1 MSDRPAIEV
10 QDLWFAYPGA
20 TRPTLRRVEMQ
31 VNAGELVLLTGVSG
45 CGKSTLALAL
55 AGLIPSQV
63 EGEVRGSVRCQ
74 GHPIGTVPVHEASRF
89 VGLVFQ
95 NPNLQLFHQR
105 VESEIAFGPENL
117 CLPGEE
123 VQRRVSRA
131 LAATGITDLRHSTI
145 SNLSGGQKQRTA
157 IAATLAMGPAALVL
171 DEPLSDLDPVGAQ
184 EVLHAL
190 RRLADDHGV
199 AIVLIE
205 HRVDDV
211 LGWCDR
217 VVLMDDGQIVLDTP
231 ARGAFDDPTPW
242 RRSGVGVPDV
252 VRVGQS
258 FREICAGVLPLTA
271 VEAAAAFAGTPLH
284 SALREALRVGT
295 GTASAVPARPPALTW
310 DGVSI
315 AFGGPPVLE
324 DVTLGIDA
332 GSWTALV
339 GANGCGKT
347 TLAHTAVGLQAPDR
361 GEVRVLDRPVDTKRI
376 GAQAGIVALLLQAAD
391 EMLFCETV
399 GKELAF
405 GAKYRKRDVASPFLD
420 VGAITEAFGFAE
432 MGDRSPWELSQGG
445 RQRLALGA
453 LLVGAPA
460 LLILDEPTTGQDNEH
475 RRAFMA
481 LLDMVRK
488 EAEMT
493 LLMVTHDMRSVAN
506 RAQRLI
512 VLGDAAVQL
521 DGPPDA
527 VFARGEELARWGVLP
542 PPVARLQHELVPDAS
557 RVALEVEEL
566 VALMSPA
573 RQPEQVQA

>member
-1 MSDRPAIEV
+1 MSSAPAIEV
-10 QDLWFAYPGA
+10 EDLWFAYPGA
-20 TRPTLRRVEMQ
+20 TRPTLRRVDLN
-31 VNAGELVLLTGVSG
+31 VCAGELVLLTGVSG
-45 CGKSTLALAL
+45 CGKSTLGLAL

-63 EGEVRGSVRCQ
+63 EGEVRGRVHCQ
-74 GHPIGTVPVHEASRF
+74 GHPIGSVPVHEASRF

-105 VESEIAFGPENL
+105 VESELAFGPENL
-117 CLPGEE
+117 CLPAEE
-123 VQRRVSRA
+123 VQARVARA
-131 LAATGITDLRHSTI
+131 LATTGITDLRHATI

-157 IAATLAMGPAALVL
+157 IAATLAMGPGVLVL

-184 EVLHAL
+184 EVLGSL
-190 RRLADDHGV
+190 RRLASEHGV
-199 AIVLIE
+199 AIILIE

-217 VVLMDDGQIVLDTP
+217 VLLMDDGQIVLDKP

-242 RRSGVGVPDV
+242 QRSGVGVPDI
-252 VRVGQS
+252 VRVGHS
-258 FREICAGVLPLTA
+258 FPELFAGALPLTA
-271 VEAAAAFAGTPLH
+271 AEAAAALAGTPLQ
-284 SALREALRVGT
+284 SALREALSVPEGPAPVGA
-295 GTASAVPARPPALTW
+295 GGRPALTW
-310 DGVSI
+310 ERVGI
-315 AFGGPPVLE
+315 AFGGPPVLD

-347 TLAHTAVGLQAPDR
+347 TLAHTAVGLQQPDR
-361 GEVRVLDRPVDTKRI
+361 GEVRVLGRPVDTKRI
-376 GAQAGIVALLLQAAD
+376 GAQTGIVALLLQAAD
-391 EMLFCETV
+391 EMLFCERV
-399 GKELAF
+399 AKELAF
-405 GAKYRKRDVASPFLD
+405 GAKYRKRDIASPFLD
-420 VGAITEAFGFAE
+420 VGAVTEALGFAE
-432 MGDRSPWELSQGG
+432 MGDRNPWELSQGG

-481 LLDMVRK
+481 LLDVVRK
-488 EAEMT
+488 ETEMT

-512 VLGDAAVQL
+512 VLGDAAVQM
-521 DGPPDA
+521 DGTPRA
-527 VFARGEELARWGVLP
+527 VFARGEELTRWGVLP

-557 RVALEVEEL
+557 WVALEVDEL
-566 VALMSPA
+566 IALMSPV
-573 RQPEQVQA
+573 RQTAQVGA

>member
-1 MSDRPAIEV
+1 MSSEIAIEV
-10 QDLWFAYPGA
+10 EDFWFAYHRA
-20 TRPTLRRVEMQ
+20 SRPTLRRIALKVR
-31 VNAGELVLLTGVSG
+31 AGELVLLTGVSG

-55 AGLIPSQV
+55 AGMIPSQV
-63 EGEVRGSVRCQ
+63 HGEVRGRIHSR
-74 GHPIGTVPVHEASRF
+74 GHPIGPVPVREASRY

-105 VESEIAFGPENL
+105 VESEVAFGPENL

-123 VQRRVSRA
+123 VRARVARA
-131 LAATGITDLRHSTI
+131 LAATGMVDLRHATI

-157 IAATLAMGPAALVL
+157 IAATMAMGPDVLVL

-184 EVLHAL
+184 EVLHQL
-190 RRLADDHGV
+190 RRLADEHGA

-217 VVLMDDGQIVLDTP
+217 VLLMDDGQILLDAP
-231 ARGAFDDPTPW
+231 ARAAFENPAPW
-242 RRSGVGVPDV
+242 QRSGVGLPDI
-252 VRVGQS
+252 VRVGRA
-258 FREICAGVLPLTA
+258 FPEIFPGAQPLTA
-271 VEAAAAFAGTPLH
+271 AEAAAALAGTPLQ
-284 SALREALRVGT
+284 SALREALRIGA
-295 GTASAVPARPPALTW
+295 GAASAVPAGRPALTW
-310 DGVSI
+310 EGVSI
-315 AFGGPPVLE
+315 AFGGPPVLD

-347 TLAHTAVGLQAPDR
+347 TLAHTAVGLQELDR
-361 GEVRVLDRPVDTKRI
+361 GEVRVLDEPVDTKRV

-399 GKELAF
+399 SKELAF
-405 GAKYRKRDVASPFLD
+405 GAKYRKRDLASPFLD
-420 VGAITEAFGFAE
+420 LGAITEAFGFAE
-432 MGDRSPWELSQGG
+432 MGDCSPWELSQGG

-481 LLDMVRK
+481 LLDMIRK

-493 LLMVTHDMRSVAN
+493 LLMVTHDMRSVAS

-521 DGPPDA
+521 DGQPHA
-527 VFARGEELARWGVLP
+527 VFARGEELAQWGVLP

-557 RVALEVEEL
+557 RVALEVDEL

-573 RQPEQVQA
+573 RQPEQVQV